1 MGRRGIAPR
10 PSYLCTPA
18 PRQRLPPLLLHFS
31 TSLAFPVPL
40 FPSLYLPPPSP
51 PYPLFSF
58 SLFLRSPSPFSPS
71 LPTSEGEFSP
81 REVCAVEPL
90 DARVE
95 RLRGGR
101 WGRHE
106 GVLWVI
112 FYTFV
117 RLCTE
122 YKWYKGKDLQP
133 RNTGAYADQSLT
145 FPPLK
150 QDAIH
155 GVLAMASG

>member
-1 MGRRGIAPR
+1 MGEEGDS
-10 PSYLCTPA
+10 PS
-18 PRQRLPPLLLHFS
+18 LLLFMYPSSSPASSPH
-31 TSLAFPVPL
+31 TSLF
-40 FPSLYLPPPSP
+40 LYLSSLSHPSFSIPLSPSSFP
-51 PYPLFSF
+51 PYPLSSF
-58 SLFLRSPSPFSPS
+58 SLFLRSPSPFLPS
-71 LPTSEGEFSP
+71 LSTSEGEFSP

-101 WGRHE
+101 WGRCE

-117 RLCTE
+117 RLCAE

-145 FPPLK
+145 FPP
-150 QDAIH
+150 
-155 GVLAMASG
+155 

>member
-1 MGRRGIAPR
+1 MGEEGDS
-10 PSYLCTPA
+10 PSPFLFMYPSSSLA
-18 PRQRLPPLLLHFS
+18 SSQRLSPYLS
-31 TSLAFPVPL
+31 TSLP
-40 FPSLYLPPPSP
+40 LYLSSLSRPSFSILLSPPSFP
-51 PYPLFSF
+51 PFPLSSF
-58 SLFLRSPSPFSPS
+58 SLFLRSPSPFLPS
-71 LPTSEGEFSP
+71 LPTSEGELSP

-117 RLCTE
+117 RLCAE

-145 FPPLK
+145 FPP
-150 QDAIH
+150 
-155 GVLAMASG
+155 

>member
-1 MGRRGIAPR
+1 MGEEGDSPSPLFTYPSPSPASSSLTSPLLYLSSLSR
-10 PSYLCTPA
+10 PSFPI
-18 PRQRLPPLLLHFS
+18 PLS
-31 TSLAFPVPL
+31 S
-40 FPSLYLPPPSP
+40 PSFP
-51 PYPLFSF
+51 PYPLSSF
-58 SLFLRSPSPFSPS
+58 SLFLRSPSPFLPS
-71 LPTSEGEFSP
+71 LPTSGGEFSP

-101 WGRHE
+101 WERCE

-122 YKWYKGKDLQP
+122 YKWYRGKDLQP

>member
-1 MGRRGIAPR
+1 MGEEGDS
-10 PSYLCTPA
+10 PSPFLFMYPSSSPA
-18 PRQRLPPLLLHFS
+18 SSPPPYFS
-31 TSLAFPVPL
+31 TSLPL
-40 FPSLYLPPPSP
+40 EPFPSLFFHPFIPTLLSP
-51 PYPLFSF
+51 FPLSF
-58 SLFLRSPSPFSPS
+58 SLFLRSPSPSLPS
-71 LPTSEGEFSP
+71 LPTSEGEFSL

>member
-1 MGRRGIAPR
+1 MSPYDTGLRREDEVEGRVV
-10 PSYLCTPA
+10 
-18 PRQRLPPLLLHFS
+18 LL
-31 TSLAFPVPL
+31 
-40 FPSLYLPPPSP
+40 
-51 PYPLFSF
+51 
-58 SLFLRSPSPFSPS
+58 
-71 LPTSEGEFSP
+71 
-81 REVCAVEPL
+81 
-90 DARVE
+90 
-95 RLRGGR
+95 
-101 WGRHE
+101 
-106 GVLWVI
+106 I

-117 RLCTE
+117 RLCAE

>member
-1 MGRRGIAPR
+1 MGEEGDS
-10 PSYLCTPA
+10 PSPFLFMYPSPSPA
-18 PRQRLPPLLLHFS
+18 SSQRLSPYLS
-31 TSLAFPVPL
+31 TSRAFPVPL
-40 FPSLYLPPPSP
+40 FPSLCRLPPSP
-51 PYPLFSF
+51 SFPSFSF
-58 SLFLRSPSPFSPS
+58 SLFLRSPSPSLPS

-106 GVLWVI
+106 SVLWVI

-117 RLCTE
+117 RLCAE

-145 FPPLK
+145 FPP
-150 QDAIH
+150 
-155 GVLAMASG
+155 

>member
-10 PSYLCTPA
+10 PSCLCTPA
-18 PRQRLPPLLLHFS
+18 PRQRLPPLTSPLLYLS
-31 TSLAFPVPL
+31 SSLAFPVPL
-40 FPSLYLPPPSP
+40 FPSFYPPLLSPFPPSP
-51 PYPLFSF
+51 
-58 SLFLRSPSPFSPS
+58 FLRSPSPFLPS

-81 REVCAVEPL
+81 REVCVVEPL

-122 YKWYKGKDLQP
+122 YKWYKGKDLQT
-133 RNTGAYADQSLT
+133 RNTGTYTDQSLT
-145 FPPLK
+145 FPP
-150 QDAIH
+150 
-155 GVLAMASG
+155 

>member
-1 MGRRGIAPR
+1 MGEEGDS
-10 PSYLCTPA
+10 PSLFLFMYPSPSPA
-18 PRQRLPPLLLHFS
+18 SSPILLHFS
-31 TSLAFPVPL
+31 TSRAFPVPL
-40 FPSLYLPPPSP
+40 FPSLYPHPPFP
-51 PYPLFSF
+51 PFPLSSF
-58 SLFLRSPSPFSPS
+58 SLFLRSPSPFLPS
-71 LPTSEGEFSP
+71 LSTSEGEFSP

-122 YKWYKGKDLQP
+122 YKWYRGKDLQP

-145 FPPLK
+145 FPP
-150 QDAIH
+150 
-155 GVLAMASG
+155 

>member
-10 PSYLCTPA
+10 SSCLCTPA
-18 PRQRLPPLLLHFS
+18 PPQRLPPCSS
-31 TSLAFPVPL
+31 TSPPL
-40 FPSLYLPPPSP
+40 FLPSLSRLSFSILLSPPSFP
-51 PYPLFSF
+51 PFPLSSF
-58 SLFLRSPSPFSPS
+58 SLFLRSPSPFLPS
-71 LPTSEGEFSP
+71 LPTSGGEFSP
-81 REVCAVEPL
+81 REVYAVEPL

-95 RLRGGR
+95 RPRGGR

-122 YKWYKGKDLQP
+122 YKWYKGKDLQT
-133 RNTGAYADQSLT
+133 RNTGTYTDQSLT
-145 FPPLK
+145 FPP
-150 QDAIH
+150 
-155 GVLAMASG
+155 